1 VSAAELPPAQRN
13 GESLPLRVRELLPG
27 EDARWDAFV
36 TQHPQGTFFHLTGW
50 RRVVREIF
58 RHEPH
63 YLVLEQGRTWLG
75 MLPLFFVKSPFLGR
89 NLISL
94 PYGVYGG
101 VLAESDAAQAVLLE
115 NAAALGRELD
125 ARYVELRHLEARAGQ
140 RPESGLYC
148 TFRKTLPQDPE
159 AVLAAIP
166 KKARAEVR
174 RARDKHGMVLREDC
188 DLEQFFTLFAT
199 NKRRL
204 GSPSL
209 PRRWFAQLKEEFG
222 RAVAL
227 HRAVDGEGRTLAAV
241 MSFCFK
247 DTVSAYYSGSLT
259 GVNKTGVNDFIYW
272 GIMEWAVR
280 MGYSRFDFGRSRVD
294 SGPADFK
301 KNMGFEPE
309 PLHYEYLLVGQ
320 GARIPEFH
328 PSNPRLDL
336 PRRIWSNMPL
346 FLTSRLGGRLSR
358 YLP

>member
-1 VSAAELPPAQRN
+1 
-13 GESLPLRVRELLPG
+13 
-27 EDARWDAFV
+27 
-36 TQHPQGTFFHLTGW
+36 
-50 RRVVREIF
+50 
-58 RHEPH
+58 
-63 YLVLEQGRTWLG
+63 
-75 MLPLFFVKSPFLGR
+75 M
-89 NLISL
+89 
-94 PYGVYGG
+94 
-101 VLAESDAAQAVLLE
+101 E
-115 NAAALGRELD
+115 NAAALGRDLG
-125 ARYVELRHLEARAGQ
+125 ARYVELRHREVRTGR

-148 TFRKTLPQDPE
+148 TFRKVLPDDPE

-174 RARDKHGMVLREDC
+174 RARDKFGMVLREDC
-188 DLEQFFTLFAT
+188 ELDEFFTLFAT

-222 RAVAL
+222 RSVAL
-227 HRAVDGEGRTLAAV
+227 HRAVDGQGRTLAAV
-241 MSFCFK
+241 MSFCFQ

-280 MGYSRFDFGRSRVD
+280 MGYSCFDFGRSRVD

-309 PLHYEYLLVGQ
+309 PLHYEYLLVGE